1 MPTPA
6 KIKTNF
12 PKKSNLNTAR
22 VSEDETCGIVE
33 VFNRQRLHKIERLSL
48 ISLAQAVLKKI
59 SRSKCSATITV
70 IRDREMQ
77 RLNFDYRGIDKPTDV
92 LSFAYQED
100 LSDNDP
106 NHNPVELG
114 DCVISV
120 ETAVRYAQEQNIT
133 LATEINWLVIHGI
146 LHLAGY
152 DHETDNGEMRR
163 LEKRLRKELLS
174 L

>member
-12 PKKSNLNTAR
+12 PKKSNLNTAQ

-120 ETAVRYAQEQNIT
+120 ETAVRYAQEQNIS

>member
-6 KIKTNF
+6 KIKSQKQIITTTNE
-12 PKKSNLNTAR
+12 PA
-22 VSEDETCGIVE
+22 GIVE
-33 VFNRQRLHKIERLSL
+33 VFNRQRLHKIERS
-48 ISLAQAVLKKI
+48 SLAVLATAVLKKI
-59 SRSKCSATITV
+59 NRSDYSATITL

-120 ETAVRYAQEQNIT
+120 ETVVRYAQEQNISF
-133 LATEINWLVIHGI
+133 ATEINWLVIHGI

-163 LEKRLRKELLS
+163 LEKRLRKELLIS
-174 L
+174 

>member
-6 KIKTNF
+6 KINNP
-12 PKKSNLNTAR
+12 PKKSNSTSAQ
-22 VSEDETCGIVE
+22 VKTDQPDGIVE
-33 VFNRQRLHKIERLSL
+33 VVNRQRLHKVERSSL

-59 SRSKCSATITV
+59 NRSECSATITF

-106 NHNPVELG
+106 NHNPVEIG

-120 ETAVRYAQEQNIT
+120 ETAVRYAQEQNIS
-133 LATEINWLVIHGI
+133 LAMEINWLVIHGI

-174 L
+174 P

>member
-6 KIKTNF
+6 KIKRS
-12 PKKSNLNTAR
+12 PKKSNSISAR
-22 VSEDETCGIVE
+22 VKADQPDGIVE
-33 VFNRQRLHKIERLSL
+33 VFNRQRLHKIERSSL
-48 ISLAQAVLKKI
+48 ISLAQSVLKKI
-59 SRSKCSATITV
+59 NRSECSATITF

-106 NHNPVELG
+106 NHNPVEIG

-120 ETAVRYAQEQNIT
+120 ETAIRYAQEQNISLT
-133 LATEINWLVIHGI
+133 MEINWLVIHGI

-174 L
+174 P

>member
-6 KIKTNF
+6 KIKSL
-12 PKKSNLNTAR
+12 PKKSNLTSAQ
-22 VSEDETCGIVE
+22 VIADQPDGIVE
-33 VFNRQRLHKIERLSL
+33 VFNRQRLHKIERSSL
-48 ISLAQAVLKKI
+48 VRLANAVLKKI
-59 SRSKCSATITV
+59 NRSECSATITF
-70 IRDREMQ
+70 IRDREMR

-106 NHNPVELG
+106 NLNPVEIG

-120 ETAVRYAQEQNIT
+120 ETAVRYAQEQNIS

-146 LHLAGY
+146 LHLVGY

-174 L
+174 

>member
-6 KIKTNF
+6 KINNS
-12 PKKSNLNTAR
+12 PKKSNSTTAQ
-22 VSEDETCGIVE
+22 VQADEAVGIVE
-33 VFNRQRLHKIERLSL
+33 VFNRQRLHKIERS
-48 ISLAQAVLKKI
+48 SLATLATTVLKKI
-59 SRSKCSATITV
+59 NRSKCSATITL
-70 IRDREMQ
+70 IRDGEMQ

-106 NHNPVELG
+106 NHNPAELG

-120 ETAVRYAQEQNIT
+120 ETAVRYAQEQNISF
-133 LATEINWLVIHGI
+133 ATELNWLVIHGI

-174 L
+174 

>member
-6 KIKTNF
+6 KIKSLS
-12 PKKSNLNTAR
+12 KKSNSTSVEVNI
-22 VSEDETCGIVE
+22 DQPDGIVE
-33 VFNRQRLHKIERLSL
+33 VFNRQRLHKIERSSL
-48 ISLAQAVLKKI
+48 TSLAQAVLKKI
-59 SRSKCSATITV
+59 NRSECSATITF

-106 NHNPVELG
+106 NHNPVEIG

-120 ETAVRYAQEQNIT
+120 ETAVRYAQEQNIS
-133 LATEINWLVIHGI
+133 LAMEINWLVIHGI

-174 L
+174 

>member
-6 KIKTNF
+6 KIKSLS
-12 PKKSNLNTAR
+12 KKSNSTSVEVNI
-22 VSEDETCGIVE
+22 DQPDGIVE
-33 VFNRQRLHKIERLSL
+33 VFNRQRLHKIERSSL
-48 ISLAQAVLKKI
+48 TSLAQAVLKKI
-59 SRSKCSATITV
+59 NRSECSATITF

-106 NHNPVELG
+106 HHNPVEIG

-120 ETAVRYAQEQNIT
+120 ETAVRYAQEQNIS
-133 LATEINWLVIHGI
+133 LAMEINWLVIHGI

-174 L
+174 

>member
-6 KIKTNF
+6 KINNS
-12 PKKSNLNTAR
+12 PKKSNSTTAQ
-22 VSEDETCGIVE
+22 VHADEAEGIVE
-33 VFNRQRLHKIERLSL
+33 VFNRQRLHKIERS
-48 ISLAQAVLKKI
+48 SLATLATVVLKKI
-59 SRSKCSATITV
+59 NRSKCSATITL
-70 IRDREMQ
+70 IRDGEMQ

-106 NHNPVELG
+106 NHNPAELG

-120 ETAVRYAQEQNIT
+120 ETAVRYAQEQDISF
-133 LATEINWLVIHGI
+133 ATEINWLVIHGI

-174 L
+174 

>member
-6 KIKTNF
+6 KIKSIS
-12 PKKSNLNTAR
+12 PLKPKSNPSS
-22 VSEDETCGIVE
+22 VSDEADGIVE
-33 VFNRQRLHKIERLSL
+33 VFNRQRLLKIDRLSL
-48 ISLAQAVLKKI
+48 AKLGKLVLKKI
-59 SRSKCSATITV
+59 DRNDCHATITF

-77 RLNFDYRGIDKPTDV
+77 QLNLNYRGIDKPTDV
-92 LSFAYQED
+92 LSFAYQSD

-106 NHNPVELG
+106 NHNPAELG

-120 ETAVRYAQEQNIT
+120 ETAIRYAQEQNIS

-152 DHETDNGEMRR
+152 DHEIDNGEMRR
-163 LEKRLRKELLS
+163 LEKRLRRELVCL
-174 L
+174 

>member
-6 KIKTNF
+6 KIKTSS
-12 PKKSNLNTAR
+12 PKKSNATTAQLQADKA
-22 VSEDETCGIVE
+22 EGIVE
-33 VFNRQRLHKIERLSL
+33 VFNRQRLHKIERSSL

-59 SRSKCSATITV
+59 NRGECSATITF

-106 NHNPVELG
+106 NHNPAELG

-120 ETAVRYAQEQNIT
+120 ETAVRYAQEQNIS

-163 LEKRLRKELLS
+163 LEKRLRRELLS
-174 L
+174 

>member
-6 KIKTNF
+6 KINNS
-12 PKKSNLNTAR
+12 PKKSNPTTAQ
-22 VSEDETCGIVE
+22 VQADEAEGIVE
-33 VFNRQRLHKIERLSL
+33 VFNRQRLHKIERS
-48 ISLAQAVLKKI
+48 SLAALANAVLKKI
-59 SRSKCSATITV
+59 NRSKCSATITL
-70 IRDREMQ
+70 IRDGEMQ

-106 NHNPVELG
+106 NHNPAELG

-120 ETAVRYAQEQNIT
+120 ETAVRYAQEQNISF
-133 LATEINWLVIHGI
+133 ATEINWLVIHGI

-174 L
+174 P